1 MSFPLNAT
9 NRQRIRPTLAT
20 HVPDTLYPSPSKEE
34 QHIVQGKN
42 ERILCLG
49 FFENGD
55 LHRWVRR
62 DAKISRHAIDSIQKC
77 ASLEIQANLHYSEP
91 CYLIHCKGTL
101 WLVAYQAT
109 GAALWDEEDSQS
121 VSDAIGKL
129 VEQVTFMPGVGS
141 EYHAAQESF
150 AEKQTK

>member
-1 MSFPLNAT
+1 MSMPM
-9 NRQRIRPTLAT
+9 RAT
-20 HVPDTLYPSPSKEE
+20 HQHVRIKTPTSVRPKPLREE

-49 FFENGD
+49 FFRNGSFD
-55 LHRWVRR
+55 DWVARE
-62 DAKISRHAIDSIQKC
+62 AKISRRTIHSIQKC
-77 ASLEIQANLHYSEP
+77 KAQEIRADFSFDET